1 MSMVAVAIAVPASG
15 AMINGTVAGAAV
27 VGAPVSHVRMPGGG
41 LLLKPGGGAVV
52 KPGNADGE

>member
-15 AMINGTVAGAAV
+15 AMINGTVAGAA
-27 VGAPVSHVRMPGGG
+27 VSHVRMPGGG